1 MLRDLARRKNFEFR
15 RRLAGGVEEVLV
27 LETRARATGRL
38 VGLSGNYV
46 EVQFDGPD
54 GLMGRLTRVRV
65 TDVERD
71 RTLGEVA

>member
-1 MLRDLARRKNFEFR
+1 MSAIAGTWAAARSDS
-15 RRLAGGVEEVLV
+15 
-27 LETRARATGRL
+27 TRARATGRL

-46 EVQFDGPD
+46 EVQFDGAD

-65 TDVERD
+65 TGVERD